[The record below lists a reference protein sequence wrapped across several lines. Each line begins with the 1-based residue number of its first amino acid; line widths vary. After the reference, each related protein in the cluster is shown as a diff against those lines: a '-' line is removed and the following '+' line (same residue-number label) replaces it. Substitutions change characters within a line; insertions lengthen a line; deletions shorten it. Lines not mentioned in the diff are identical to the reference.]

1 MAWALLAA
9 AGLLE
14 IVWATAL
21 KESNGFTRLGPA
33 TLAVIAAISSFAVL
47 AVALQRLPV
56 GTAYAV
62 WVGIGA
68 GGLAVVG
75 MIHFGD
81 TPTPQRLACI
91 ALVLSGVI
99 GLRVIDG

>member
-1 MAWALLAA
+1 MAWAMLAA

-21 KESNGFTRLGPA
+21 KESHGFTRLGPA
-33 TLAVIAAISSFAVL
+33 ALAVVAAIASFAVL

-68 GGLAVVG
+68 GGLAIVDMV
-75 MIHFGD
+75 HFGD
-81 TPTPQRLACI
+81 TATPQRLACI
-91 ALVLSGVI
+91 ALVLSGVV
-99 GLRVIDG
+99 GLRIIDG